1 MGRLLGAVVVVGV
14 LAPGLAGC
22 VPPVPDPVVTT
33 TVDPGDAAVLQARA
47 VIGDPVLAV
56 ADPLLELGGRL
67 DAIRHE
73 VPRGAAQQAAV
84 EALRVD
90 LATLAQAGEALRDV
104 ADGLRT
110 PDLADDRVAAA
121 ADAAGSLA
129 ELAAEAVEEAA
140 ADLDA
145 LAPLL
150 ADDLA
155 LDAIVAAWDDRGSR
169 SQRLEALTALVEVA
183 DAQVAAT
190 RRLDVPACV
199 DLRTDRIRWAE
210 LVAARTRELRD
221 AVAGREGTRFDE
233 LRERF
238 QRAPYGEDRAV
249 ADSESRV
256 CWAAGE
262 PFGDLAAA
270 ATDLVADIDRALG
283 S

>member
-1 MGRLLGAVVVVGV
+1 M
-14 LAPGLAGC
+14 LAAGLAGC

-33 TVDPGDAAVLQARA
+33 TVDPGDAAVLQARS

-56 ADPLLELGGRL
+56 ADPLVELRDRI

-73 VPRGAAQQAAV
+73 VPRGATQQAAM
-84 EALRVD
+84 EALRAE
-90 LATLAQAGEALRDV
+90 LAVLAQDGEALRDV

-110 PDLADDRVAAA
+110 PDLADGRVAAA
-121 ADAAGSLA
+121 ADAAESLA
-129 ELAAEAVEEAA
+129 DVAARAVAAAEQ
-140 ADLDA
+140 DLDA

-169 SQRLEALTALVEVA
+169 SQRLEALTALAEVA
-183 DAQVAAT
+183 DAQVATT
-190 RRLDVPACV
+190 RRLDVPGCV

-221 AVAGREGTRFDE
+221 AVEGREGTRFDE

-256 CWAAGE
+256 CWAAEE
-262 PFGDLAAA
+262 PFGTLAAA